1 MKRGQISIFIILAV
15 VIIVGILLIGYF
27 IKKNNDNKVSEEFF
41 ENIDVKPSL
50 DKIENSIFDCVNK
63 VSEESLESIA
73 VQGGYYN
80 APDNYFDLG
89 WTFVPYFYY
98 NKIKNVPDID
108 VVESELKNYVQDNIY
123 FCLNEINVKDFDLS
137 YNVPDVDVKILGE
150 SVEFNVDMKVV
161 VKKEKN
167 SIQFDLNNYKIVYY
181 SSLKNI
187 LELSNYIVD
196 SYVED
201 SENICI
207 DCLVDRADEKDVYV
221 DLIEFEDDSTI
232 VIISENK
239 YNKPYAF
246 EFLIK

>member
-1 MKRGQISIFIILAV
+1 MKRGQVSVFIFLAV
-15 VIIVGILLIGYF
+15 VIIGGILLIGYF
-27 IKKNNDNKVSEEFF
+27 MKNNNDKKVNQEFF
-41 ENIDVKPSL
+41 ESEGVKPNL
-50 DKIENSIFDCVNK
+50 DKIENSIFDCVNV

-98 NKIKNVPDID
+98 NKIKNVPDVD
-108 VVESELKNYVQDNIY
+108 FVESELKNYVQDNIY
-123 FCLNEINVKDFDLS
+123 FCLNKIDVESFDLS
-137 YNVPDVDVKILGE
+137 YNVPDVDVEILDE
-150 SVEFNVDMKVV
+150 RVRFEVDMNVV

-167 SIQFDLNNYKIVYY
+167 SIQFDLRDYEIEYD
-181 SSLKNI
+181 SSLNDV
-187 LELSNYIVD
+187 LELANYVVD
-196 SYVED
+196 SHIDNPED
-201 SENICI
+201 ICI
-207 DCLVDRADEKDVYV
+207 DCLVDRADEKNVYV